1 MNRTNSFFHHPE
13 AILMEIALGA
23 TMAGATTLEM
33 NLRGAAFLD
42 IHDDR
47 PLKTDDDAWFNSF
60 LQLMVASETITF
72 TDRLGTV
79 TVDCVRYFS
88 DEEYRA
94 RVFKKVKAPKAVE
107 GFHLPSVARGGY
119 RRRHAQRPLLVSP
132 RYLLERRT
140 GEADIPGGPLQGP
153 HDRQRLHGQPRVH
166 KAHEGMFSKGARC
179 EPRRRLRRLARSA
192 CRHARP

>member
-13 AILMEIALGA
+13 AILMEIALDA

-33 NLRGAAFLD
+33 NLRGAFLD

-47 PLKTDDDAWFNSF
+47 PLKTDDDAWFHSF

-79 TVDCVRYFS
+79 TVDCARYFS

-94 RVFKKVKAPKAVE
+94 RVFRQ
-107 GFHLPSVARGGY
+107 LVAGMLRG
-119 RRRHAQRPLLVSP
+119 RSTAK
-132 RYLLERRT
+132 
-140 GEADIPGGPLQGP
+140 IN
-153 HDRQRLHGQPRVH
+153 
-166 KAHEGMFSKGARC
+166 
-179 EPRRRLRRLARSA
+179 EPRFAFADKGLLRVCS
-192 CRHARP
+192 